1 MTAHVL
7 GIGTACPP
15 SRIKQEDAVQ
25 MAVDCCATSDRHIK
39 LLPTLYRRTHVH
51 TRGAVALAH
60 GNGHDQGMTHV
71 AQHPDQAFYPQ
82 RTDYE
87 DRGPTTG
94 QRMTRYIAEAVPL
107 GALAANQALDQAGV
121 RPEQITHLVSASCT
135 GFSAPGLDIRLIRTL
150 GLRPTVQRTHVGFMG
165 CHGAFNALQVA
176 RSIAEADAKAYVLVV
191 SVELCSLHFAY
202 GFDAQRVVANA
213 LFADGSGSA
222 VISQQ
227 SPGPMQGDLAA
238 TASCLLEDCE
248 DAMTW
253 YIGNH
258 GFEMTLSSTV
268 PYIIKEQ
275 LRPWLEPW
283 LASHGLGLDEINGW
297 AIHPGGPRV
306 IESVEQAVGIEEGT
320 ATQSRAVLGE
330 YGNMS
335 SATIL
340 FILQRIFVERGK
352 DALPILALRF
362 GPGLVAEAMLL
373 R

>member
-7 GIGTACPP
+7 GIGTTCPP
-15 SRIKQEDAVQ
+15 SLIKQEDAVQ

-39 LLPTLYRRTHVH
+39 LLPALYRRTHVR
-51 TRGAVALAH
+51 TRGAVALAQ
-60 GNGHDQGMTHV
+60 GNGHDAGMSHV

-82 RTDYE
+82 RLDHD

-94 QRMTRYIAEAVPL
+94 ERMIRYAAEALPL
-107 GALAANQALDQAGV
+107 GAIAARSAIEQARV
-121 RPEQITHLVSASCT
+121 RPDQITHLVSASCT
-135 GFSAPGLDIRLIRTL
+135 GFSAPGLDIRLIREL
-150 GLRPTVQRTHVGFMG
+150 GLQPTVQRTHVGFMG

-176 RSIAEADAKAYVLVV
+176 RSIALADARAMVLVV

-213 LFADGSGSA
+213 LFADGAGA
-222 VISQQ
+222 AIISQQ
-227 SPGPMQGDLAA
+227 EAHASLGDLAA
-238 TASCLLEDCE
+238 TASCLLENCQ

-253 YIGNH
+253 HIGNH

-268 PYIIKEQ
+268 PSIIGEQ

-283 LASHGLGLDEINGW
+283 LAGQGLTIDQIRSW

-306 IESVEQAVGIEEGT
+306 IESVEQALGLPEGI
-320 ATQSRAVLGE
+320 AVQSRRVLSDF
-330 YGNMS
+330 GNMS

-340 FILQRIFVERGK
+340 FILQRIIAHGGA
-352 DALPILALRF
+352 DALPIVALGF
-362 GPGLVAEAMLL
+362 GPGLVAEAMVL